1 VAALFVVW
9 SATGEPDN
17 QQIIP
22 IARLSLTPERPLV
35 TTPPQNPQ
43 LPVEQR
49 RIEPVSP
56 PIDLADR
63 RPQPV
68 TRELPLQ
75 PPTSPL
81 PTLGDAPVRSPFAA
95 TFYGTGGNAR
105 RIAYVVDA
113 SGSLIDTLDYVL
125 AELRRSIDDLSDRQ
139 SFTVIFFQ
147 GDRALEAP
155 PAGLKPA
162 TPAIK
167 RQVEQWFSPQAGNV
181 RAAGITAPQ
190 AALRLALHYEPQLI
204 FLLSD
209 SITSPGQDET
219 DQRQLLQQIRQ
230 MNTSKTKINTI
241 QFLYPDPLA
250 AGGARGTLE
259 LIAEQTGGVY
269 RFVSGRDVGIGTE
282 DNR

>member
-1 VAALFVVW
+1 VLLVVIALLVVW

-22 IARLSLTPERPLV
+22 IARLSPTPGRLLTSAQG
-35 TTPPQNPQ
+35 PQPQ
-43 LPVEQR
+43 ALAEQR
-49 RIEPVSP
+49 QVEPAKRSIELS
-56 PIDLADR
+56 DR

-68 TRELPLQ
+68 QRALPIQPSSSPLQ
-75 PPTSPL
+75 
-81 PTLGDAPVRSPFAA
+81 TLGEVDAASPFAA
-95 TFYGTGGNAR
+95 SFYGTGGNAR

-113 SGSLIDTLDYVL
+113 SGSLIDTMEFVL
-125 AELRRSIDDLSDRQ
+125 AELQRSIDELSDRQ

-147 GDRALEAP
+147 ADRTLEAP

-167 RQVEQWFSPQAGNV
+167 QQVQQWFSPQAGNV
-181 RAAGITAPQ
+181 RATGGTSPQ
-190 AALRLALHYEPQLI
+190 AALRLALQYKPQLV

-209 SITSPGQDET
+209 NITGRGQYQVNQD
-219 DQRQLLQQIRQ
+219 RLLQQIRQ

-250 AGGARGTLE
+250 AAGTGGTLE
-259 LIAEQTGGVY
+259 LIAQQTGGVY
-269 RFVSGRDVGIGTE
+269 RFVSGRDLGIE
-282 DNR
+282 